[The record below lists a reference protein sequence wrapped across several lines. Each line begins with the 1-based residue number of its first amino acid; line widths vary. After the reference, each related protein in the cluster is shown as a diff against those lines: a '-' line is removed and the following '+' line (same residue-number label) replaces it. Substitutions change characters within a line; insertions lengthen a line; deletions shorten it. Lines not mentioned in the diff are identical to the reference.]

1 MNPLMNFLGGN
12 QNGQN
17 GGNAKAIIAKMVAA
31 AASGQTPTEFMQ
43 NLAAENPAFKG
54 MDFSNLEDTATKLCG
69 KNNINISDAVSK
81 VKSGIGKLKW

>member
-1 MNPLMNFLGGN
+1 MNPLMNLFG
-12 QNGQN
+12 NGQN
-17 GGNAKAIIAKMVAA
+17 SSSNAKAIIAKMVAA
-31 AASGQTPTEFMQ
+31 AASGQSPSEFMN

-54 MDFSNLEDTATKLCG
+54 MDFLNLESTAEKLCG